1 MLKLPKP
8 EFLIGRFV
16 NLREITVND
25 AKFVLD
31 LRCDEKKSKYLN
43 KTEYNLEKQIDYINN
58 YLKKDDEWYF
68 IIENKKHKPLGTV
81 RIYDVNNDQY
91 TSGSWLMSD
100 GSSAQ
105 EVLEGSLLLRSYAFN
120 ILGFKKD
127 YYTVRKDNKKVI
139 RFHNISG
146 AKQVGEDDIDYF
158 FEYTIEDFN
167 KNKDKLYKML
177 G

>member
-1 MLKLPKP
+1 MSRLPKQ
-8 EFLIGRFV
+8 ETLQGRFV

-68 IIENKKHKPLGTV
+68 IIENKKHEPLGTT
-81 RIYDVNNDQY
+81 RIYNVQGK
-91 TSGSWLMSD
+91 TFTGGSWLMID
-100 GSSAQ
+100 GASPQ
-105 EVLEGSLLLRSYAFN
+105 EVLEGSLLSRDYAFN
-120 ILGFKKD
+120 ILGFEKD
-127 YYTVRKDNKKVI
+127 SYDVRKGNKKVI
-139 RFHNISG
+139 RFHKICG
-146 AKQVGEDDIDYF
+146 ARIVDENEVDYF
-158 FEYTIEDFN
+158 FEYTKEDFRNN
-167 KNKDKLYKML
+167 KEKLYGML

>member
-8 EFLIGRFV
+8 EHLVGRFV
-16 NLREITVND
+16 NLREITIED

-68 IIENKKHKPLGTV
+68 IIENKKHEPLGTT
-81 RIYDVNNDQY
+81 RIYNVQGK
-91 TSGSWLMSD
+91 TFTGGSWLMID
-100 GSSAQ
+100 GASPQ
-105 EVLEGSLLLRSYAFN
+105 EVLEGSLLTRDYAFN
-120 ILGFKKD
+120 VLGFEKD
-127 YYTVRKDNKKVI
+127 TYEVRKGNKKVI
-139 RFHNISG
+139 RFHKICG
-146 AKQVGEDDIDYF
+146 AKIVNENELEYF
-158 FEYTIEDFN
+158 FEYTREDFN
-167 KNKDKLYKML
+167 TNKDNLYKML